1 MRPPLDTMRI
11 RTGDVD
17 ELPSTPG
24 TAKLSMVAS
33 PLGGT
38 FGLVRSSGT
47 KVHQGWDLYA
57 TPGTSAYAITEGVVE
72 FTANQGDYGLQLCLK
87 LSDPAIQEYCRRHL
101 VDQLYAFYGH
111 LLFTL
116 KQKGDLV
123 AEGDVVAMTGN
134 SGNATNTPPHLH
146 FEIRSTPHPGLGLA
160 GRISPEDLF
169 GQTYYR
175 CWE

>member
-1 MRPPLDTMRI
+1 MKPPLDIIRI

-57 TPGTSAYAITEGVVE
+57 VPGTPFYAITEGVVE
-72 FTANQGDYGLQLCLK
+72 YTANQGDYGLQLCLRLNDAAVK
-87 LSDPAIQEYCRRHL
+87 EYARNRFI
-101 VDQLYAFYGH
+101 DQLYAFYGH
-111 LLFTL
+111 LMFTF
-116 KQKGDLV
+116 KQAGALV
-123 AEGDVVAMTGN
+123 AEGEQLGFTGN
-134 SGNATNTPPHLH
+134 SGNAANTPPHLH
-146 FEIRSTPHPGLGLA
+146 FEIRTTPHPGLGLA
-160 GRISPEDLF
+160 GRISPEELF
-169 GQTYYR
+169 GQQYYQ
-175 CWE
+175 CGK